1 MRPAATSVQS
11 AGVNPQTVES
21 AREQLVDLRRDE
33 LQQFGL
39 GAVAILT
46 SLGLTVAYQPLVLPL
61 FVGGI
66 AVWLLAIRSLWR
78 HWDLVDRLA
87 DDPDATVIPEVA
99 AYAERRG
106 QPTRA
111 TDRDPDQE

>member
-1 MRPAATSVQS
+1 MHRGATSVQ
-11 AGVNPQTVES
+11 GVDVDTHTVEA
-21 AREQLVDLRRDE
+21 ARERLVDLRRDE
-33 LQQFGL
+33 LQQL
-39 GAVAILT
+39 GVGAGAILA
-46 SLGLTVAYQPLVLPL
+46 SLGLTVAYQPLVAPL

-99 AYAERRG
+99 AYAERHG
-106 QPTRA
+106 RA
-111 TDRDPDQE
+111 IHPADRDPGQD